1 MNCGCQTSVVAL
13 IFLCNFPN
21 YIFPWKQFVI
31 RRPLNGKHIIFL
43 KGHRV
48 THKPPTAPIN
58 KMASFSAAFGVLDS
72 EGGLLLNF
80 KRRFRAR
87 VMTVLKDKLQ
97 SEWNK
102 ISEAPWVW
110 WSRLFGPMLA
120 EWRVHCCHSDDDEG
134 FRAATQDAQL
144 LHQLD
149 TKYDGH
155 LKSHVRPIA
164 SLYFLSRALVKQLWT
179 FNHPIN
185 HVNLQEKKNV

>member
-1 MNCGCQTSVVAL
+1 MLLNCGCQTSVVGL
-13 IFLCNFPN
+13 IFLCNFLN
-21 YIFPWKQFVI
+21 CIFPWKQFVI

-110 WSRLFGPMLA
+110 RCRLFGPLVA
-120 EWRVHCCHSDDDEG
+120 EWRVPSPLPLWWWWEIQSG
-134 FRAATQDAQL
+134 NARRT
-144 LHQLD
+144 
-149 TKYDGH
+149 T
-155 LKSHVRPIA
+155 VA
-164 SLYFLSRALVKQLWT
+164 SAGYQVWWAFKV
-179 FNHPIN
+179 PC
-185 HVNLQEKKNV
+185 